1 MSRDATVARADNS
14 DRAGRIV
21 NALYKVP
28 GLDDGTLHLKHDQA
42 PAARRD
48 RA

>member
-1 MSRDATVARADNS
+1 
-14 DRAGRIV
+14 
-21 NALYKVP
+21 VP